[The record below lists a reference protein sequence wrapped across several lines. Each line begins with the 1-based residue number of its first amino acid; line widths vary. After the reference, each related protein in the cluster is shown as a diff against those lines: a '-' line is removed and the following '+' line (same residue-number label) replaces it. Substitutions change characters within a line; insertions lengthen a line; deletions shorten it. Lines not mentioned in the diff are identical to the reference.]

1 MKSAKICALSAQQI
15 ERVIGGVGGIPDDPT
30 IEDLI
35 DLADEFD
42 AITRWRLGIPD

>member
-1 MKSAKICALSAQQI
+1 MKSAKICALSAPQI
-15 ERVIGGVGGIPDDPT
+15 ELVVGGVGGVPEDPT
-30 IEDLI
+30 IQDLI